1 MNQKHTQEFVNGAIV
16 RKQNTRCSKA
26 SQTLCCPFSIIARHF
41 CMIRGCVSTFMP
53 MILVHQF
60 SVNKSN
66 ICSSLISH
74 VHWAKSTCRIPIAVG
89 SCGCTKSYDN
99 TNIAVGQPWFSIF
112 IYPNL
117 ADNMTSLLDLPFFSA
132 YWYHSISPPYQISG
146 VFGWYTVIFVPRCG
160 FSHIP
165 IFWWMS
171 SPQMA
176 LTKYGVCADGETFWT
191 TGIWWFPFLHCERSA
206 ARYFAASRPAK
217 NQAQNH
223 LTPFLVPDKKPV
235 FFLDHMKIPE
245 KIDLNYIH
253 I

>member
-1 MNQKHTQEFVNGAIV
+1 MFVVDLSCALSQIYLPNPHRCWFLWMYQILWQYKH
-16 RKQNTRCSKA
+16 CSWAAMVLKKC
-26 SQTLCCPFSIIARHF
+26 T
-41 CMIRGCVSTFMP
+41 
-53 MILVHQF
+53 ILM
-60 SVNKSN
+60 
-66 ICSSLISH
+66 
-74 VHWAKSTCRIPIAVG
+74 
-89 SCGCTKSYDN
+89 
-99 TNIAVGQPWFSIF
+99 IF

-132 YWYHSISPPYQISG
+132 YWYHSISAPYQISG

-206 ARYFAASRPAK
+206 ARYFTASRPAK

-223 LTPFLVPDKKPV
+223 LTPFLIPDKKPV
-235 FFLDHMKIPE
+235 FFLDDHS
-245 KIDLNYIH
+245 NYIH